1 MLSGAEPLEYRLD
14 SDSFEWRWSVNEF
27 KRFSM
32 SQSTNSLRIYKET
45 DASRFRRQIAPYHQW
60 KFRLVV
66 ALALVIGVQVL
77 LGVFEA
83 YTKNPEKNAREDS
96 QSSTL
101 FSGGS

>member
-1 MLSGAEPLEYRLD
+1 
-14 SDSFEWRWSVNEF
+14 
-27 KRFSM
+27 M

-45 DASRFRRQIAPYHQW
+45 DASRFRRQIDPYQLW
-60 KFRLVV
+60 SLRLVF
-66 ALALVIGVQVL
+66 ALALVLGVQVL

-83 YTKNPEKNAREDS
+83 YTKNPEQNARENS

>member
-1 MLSGAEPLEYRLD
+1 MLSGSEPFEYRLA
-14 SDSFEWRWSVNEF
+14 SGSFEWRWSVNEF

-45 DASRFRRQIAPYHQW
+45 DASRFRRQIDPYHQW
-60 KFRLVV
+60 SLRLVV
-66 ALALVIGVQVL
+66 ALALVVGVQVL

-83 YTKNPEKNAREDS
+83 YTKNPEQNARENS